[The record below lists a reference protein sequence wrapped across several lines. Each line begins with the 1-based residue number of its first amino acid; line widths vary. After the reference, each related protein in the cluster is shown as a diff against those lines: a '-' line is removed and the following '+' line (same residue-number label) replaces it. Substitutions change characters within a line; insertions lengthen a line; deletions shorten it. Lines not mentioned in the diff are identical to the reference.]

1 MAGYIVGII
10 AGAILTVSPLVYLM
24 NYDRC
29 LAAIFQCQVNFNVER
44 FSPSQTISLA
54 SSIAAVG
61 AAVLLISV
69 AMMAITG
76 LRQSRKAA
84 AGAQSSSA
92 PAESEESKDE
102 ES

>member
-1 MAGYIVGII
+1 MAGYIVGMI

-29 LAAIFQCQVNFNVER
+29 LAAIFQCQANFNVER

-76 LRQSRKAA
+76 LRQARKAA
-84 AGAQSSSA
+84 DDQSSSA
-92 PAESEESKDE
+92 PAESEESKGE